1 VVFSLPDPRRA
12 LRNVSLVHELTRPR
26 HVPLARHGAQFELTF
41 SRPPVDRLEYL
52 LEIES
57 RDGDNRLTPD
67 PGNPLHAEG
76 PFGPK
81 SVVEFPGYAPPEWLA
96 DEDSATGELRDVEL
110 PGRFGTTA
118 LVWSAAETDPA
129 EPLPLVLVHDG
140 PEYAEYC
147 SLLRLLDHL
156 VAFGEVPPFRA
167 ALLPPPG
174 DRNETYSASA
184 RYARTL
190 VGEWLP
196 ALRPYTGRPL
206 GLGASLGALAL
217 LHAHW
222 TYPGMLGGLFLQSG
236 SFFRRRLDPQES
248 GAPRFA
254 RITRFVSRVFG
265 GRGEIE
271 RIPVTLT
278 CGTGEE
284 NLGNNRGVAGALQ
297 RQGWQAALVE
307 HPDAHNWVSW
317 RDSLH
322 PHLAELLLRA
332 AG

>member
-1 VVFSLPDPRRA
+1 VVFSLPDPPRA
-12 LRNVSLVHELTRPR
+12 LRRVSLVHELTQPR
-26 HVPLARHGAQFELTF
+26 RIPFARHGAQFELTF
-41 SRPPVDRLEYL
+41 GRPPADRLEYM
-52 LEIES
+52 LELEHRSGQTEYI
-57 RDGDNRLTPD
+57 PD
-67 PGNPLHAEG
+67 PDNPLQAGG

-96 DEDSATGELRDVEL
+96 DEESAAGELREVEL

-118 LVWSAAETDPA
+118 LVWSAADTDPA

-184 RYARTL
+184 RYARML

-196 ALRPYTGRPL
+196 ALRPYAGRPL
-206 GLGASLGALAL
+206 GLGASLGALAW

-222 TYPGMLGGLFLQSG
+222 TYPGILSGLFLQSG
-236 SFFRRRLDPQES
+236 SFFRRRLDSQE
-248 GAPRFA
+248 AAYPRFA

-271 RIPVTLT
+271 RVPVALT

-284 NLGNNRGVAGALQ
+284 NLGNNRAVAEALQ
-297 RQGWQAALVE
+297 RQAWQAALVE

-322 PHLAELLLRA
+322 PHLAELLLRS

>member
-1 VVFSLPDPRRA
+1 MFSLPDPRRA
-12 LRNVSLVHELTRPR
+12 LRRVALLHELVRPR
-26 HVPLARHGAQFELTF
+26 DVEFERSDGGFELELP
-41 SRPPVDRLEYL
+41 RPPVDRLEYL
-52 LEIES
+52 LAVEG
-57 RDGDNRLTPD
+57 RDGDTQVTPD
-67 PGNPLHAEG
+67 PANPLQADG

-81 SVVEFPGYAPPEWLA
+81 SVVEFPEYAPPEWLA
-96 DEDSATGELRDVEL
+96 DEESTPGELREVGL
-110 PGRFGTTA
+110 PGRLDVTA
-118 LVWSAAETDPA
+118 FLWSAADTDPA
-129 EPLPLVLVHDG
+129 EPLPLLLVHDG

-147 SLLRLLDHL
+147 SLLRLFDHL
-156 VAFGEVPPFRA
+156 VAFGEVPPFCA

-174 DRNETYSASA
+174 HRNETYSASA

-196 ALRPYTGRPL
+196 ALRPYAGRPL
-206 GLGASLGALAL
+206 GLGASLGALAW

-222 TYPGMLGGLFLQSG
+222 AYPGILGGLFLQSG
-236 SFFRRRLDPQES
+236 SFFRRRLDAQE
-248 GAPRFA
+248 AAYPRFA

-265 GRGEIE
+265 GRREIE

-284 NLGNNRGVAGALQ
+284 NLGNNRAVAGALQ
-297 RQGWQAALVE
+297 RQGWHAALVE